1 MINDLSMH
9 KVDVQK
15 IKDTSESLREEIEYF
30 KDGVEHLNNQI
41 QIILKDMLE
50 MRKKKEIMLQAESS
64 ILHLQ
69 STIDKNSQL
78 KEKINLEL
86 GRMNQELYEISQ
98 SEKIMADLTPKYQE
112 YIQKKRDLVN
122 VTDKALL
129 YNTLLLDKITLE
141 SNINNE
147 RDMLNSS
154 IQRLD

>member
-1 MINDLSMH
+1 MINDLCMY

-41 QIILKDMLE
+41 QMVLKDMME
-50 MRKKKEIMLQAESS
+50 MRKKKERMLQAESS

-112 YIQKKRDLVN
+112 YIQKKR
-122 VTDKALL
+122 
-129 YNTLLLDKITLE
+129 I
-141 SNINNE
+141 
-147 RDMLNSS
+147 
-154 IQRLD
+154 